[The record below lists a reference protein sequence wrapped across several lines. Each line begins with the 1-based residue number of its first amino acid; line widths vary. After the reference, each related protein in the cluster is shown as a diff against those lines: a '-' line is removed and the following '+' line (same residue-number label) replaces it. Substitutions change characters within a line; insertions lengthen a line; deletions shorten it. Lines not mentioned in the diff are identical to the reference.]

1 MLTLTLSNT
10 VFQHEGKKHI
20 GSSIMV
26 NRDGFAISCAMLP
39 GHATSEDE
47 LFEYAMD
54 IACMTISV
62 SSILKSVGEEVTAHD
77 DLKSSINAA
86 AAIRKAY
93 GA

>member
-26 NRDGFAISCAMLP
+26 NRDGFAINCVMLP
-39 GHATSEDE
+39 RYTKSEDE
-47 LFEYAMD
+47 LFDHAMD
-54 IACMTISV
+54 VVCLTLGV
-62 SSILKSVGEEVTAHD
+62 SSLLKSVGEEVATHE
-77 DLKSSINAA
+77 DLKSSSNAA
-86 AAIRKAY
+86 AVLRKAY